1 MQRLEEKFADI
12 KFENQILRQRA
23 LLKTPIKRIAD
34 ILSTP
39 EKNQSLEN
47 GHHLGEENGANEP
60 INATPIK
67 EVKTDS
73 ESKMRK
79 SHIEHQYDDID
90 TLIKCVP
97 KDISFSQGKPA
108 AAFTIYKCP
117 FQWKPFMA
125 RNGHPRRNSLPIS
138 WPK

>member
-47 GHHLGEENGANEP
+47 GHHLSEENGANEP
-60 INATPIK
+60 INAT
-67 EVKTDS
+67 
-73 ESKMRK
+73 
-79 SHIEHQYDDID
+79 
-90 TLIKCVP
+90 
-97 KDISFSQGKPA
+97 A
-108 AAFTIYKCP
+108 AMYIASGSP
-117 FQWKPFMA
+117 FYPNLQSVMDP
-125 RNGHPRRNSLPIS
+125 HPQLLV
-138 WPK
+138 